1 MRWTV
6 LLPVVVIAVSL
17 LSACDDKKDETTAT
31 QKATPDNTPELTC
44 RMIKECNDELQRRA
58 EAKHKTLWEGVGE
71 TEVQLPDISVNKN
84 GGENASESGQAE
96 ESAQ

>member
-17 LSACDDKKDETTAT
+17 LSACDNKKDETSAT

-44 RMIKECNDELQRRA
+44 RMIKECDDELQRRA
-58 EAKHKTLWEGVGE
+58 EAKHKKLWEGVGE
-71 TEVQLPDISVNKN
+71 TEVQPPNISVDKN
-84 GGENASESGQAE
+84 GGDDASEGAPAE